1 MQLKMAVLGLD
12 LCLLFVL
19 GAFFCSGLQ
28 WGTMF
33 CRVSLRFSAGIC
45 FAASPTII
53 KFAGGVR
60 FRCSSSPCYL
70 ENDDGTMRT

>member
-1 MQLKMAVLGLD
+1 
-12 LCLLFVL
+12 
-19 GAFFCSGLQ
+19 LQ